1 MYFTLGGCCGVVI
14 LLFEKYFTLGGC
26 SGPERELLLF
36 ESDGSLAFLET
47 DATCLL
53 ILGALF
59 GHRTFTSPSQVA
71 VASLIRILAS
81 SLVTT

>member
-1 MYFTLGGCCGVVI
+1 MYFTLGGCCGVII

-36 ESDGSLAFLET
+36 DSDGSLAFLET

-59 GHRTFTSPSQVA
+59 GPSRVPAKSQ
-71 VASLIRILAS
+71 
-81 SLVTT
+81 